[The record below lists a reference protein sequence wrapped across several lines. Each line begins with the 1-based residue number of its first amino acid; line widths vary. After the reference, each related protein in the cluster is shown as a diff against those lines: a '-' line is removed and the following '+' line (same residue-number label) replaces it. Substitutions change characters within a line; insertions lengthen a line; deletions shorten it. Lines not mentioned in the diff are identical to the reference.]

1 MGRRYSVSVRV
12 VDSIVHPARTD
23 HRTDYWWRGRTLNK
37 LGIEQLGVDELA
49 RYKRRKHVSIKM
61 ILAVIQDQD
70 AGPTLDALREREFG
84 VTQIASSGS
93 FWRQGN
99 VTLLIGVSE
108 QRVEEA
114 IALLRE
120 QCHRRQELHVVP
132 AHAGARFAIPSSY
145 IEAEVGGAVV
155 FVFNVEHFEQ
165 V

>member
-1 MGRRYSVSVRV
+1 M
-12 VDSIVHPARTD
+12 
-23 HRTDYWWRGRTLNK
+23 
-37 LGIEQLGVDELA
+37 
-49 RYKRRKHVSIKM
+49 KM
-61 ILAVIQDQD
+61 ILAVIQDGD
-70 AGPTLDALREREFG
+70 TGPTLDALRERGFG
-84 VTQIASSGS
+84 VTQIASTGS

-155 FVFNVEHFEQ
+155 FVLNIEHFEQ

>member
-1 MGRRYSVSVRV
+1 M
-12 VDSIVHPARTD
+12 
-23 HRTDYWWRGRTLNK
+23 
-37 LGIEQLGVDELA
+37 
-49 RYKRRKHVSIKM
+49 KM
-61 ILAVIQDQD
+61 ILAVIQDRD
-70 AGPTLDALREREFG
+70 AGPTLDALRERKFG
-84 VTQIASSGS
+84 VTQIASTGS

-120 QCHRRQELHVVP
+120 QCRRRQEPQVVP
-132 AHAGARFAIPSSY
+132 TPVGGRFATASNY

>member
-1 MGRRYSVSVRV
+1 M
-12 VDSIVHPARTD
+12 
-23 HRTDYWWRGRTLNK
+23 
-37 LGIEQLGVDELA
+37 
-49 RYKRRKHVSIKM
+49 KM
-61 ILAVIQDQD
+61 ILAVVQDRD

-84 VTQIASSGS
+84 VTQIASTGS

-99 VTLLIGVSE
+99 VTLLIGVSA
-108 QRVEEA
+108 QRVGEA

-120 QCHRRQELHVVP
+120 RCHGRQEPQVVP
-132 AHAGARFAIPSSY
+132 TSVEGRFATASDH

>member
-1 MGRRYSVSVRV
+1 M
-12 VDSIVHPARTD
+12 
-23 HRTDYWWRGRTLNK
+23 
-37 LGIEQLGVDELA
+37 
-49 RYKRRKHVSIKM
+49 KM
-61 ILAVIQDQD
+61 ILAVIQDRD
-70 AGPTLDALREREFG
+70 AGPALDALRERKFG
-84 VTQIASSGS
+84 ATQIASTGS

-114 IALLRE
+114 IGLLRE
-120 QCHRRQELHVVP
+120 QCHRRQEAQVVP
-132 AHAGARFAIPSSY
+132 ASVGDRFATPSNY

>member
-1 MGRRYSVSVRV
+1 M
-12 VDSIVHPARTD
+12 
-23 HRTDYWWRGRTLNK
+23 
-37 LGIEQLGVDELA
+37 
-49 RYKRRKHVSIKM
+49 KM
-61 ILAVIQDQD
+61 ILAVIQDRD

-84 VTQIASSGS
+84 VTQIASTGS

-114 IALLRE
+114 IGLLRE
-120 QCHRRQELHVVP
+120 RCHRRQELQVGP
-132 AHAGARFAIPSSY
+132 ALTGGRFATASND
-145 IEAEVGGAVV
+145 IEAEVGGGVV